1 VGEVAAFCFQSC
13 NPPTGCLKSTFAKN
27 QHSTLTMKF
36 AYTILYVPNVAQAL
50 AFYESAFGLTR
61 GFVHECG
68 DYAELQTG
76 ETALSFASLTL
87 AESNVEGGVTPSDLA
102 HRPPAFE
109 LAFSTD
115 DVAASYE
122 RALAAGASSATPPTL
137 KPWGQTVSYV
147 RDVFGNLVEICT
159 PIPVPEQ

>member
-1 VGEVAAFCFQSC
+1 
-13 NPPTGCLKSTFAKN
+13 
-27 QHSTLTMKF
+27 MKF